1 MPGLVILSFIGKK
14 GHKIDKNQMM
24 AHMNKIWNKLLRL
37 EVQQMSSIQ
46 INTDVLNITNSI
58 LYITSCCTQRCM
70 GFFV

>member
-1 MPGLVILSFIGKK
+1 
-14 GHKIDKNQMM
+14 MM

-58 LYITSCCTQRCM
+58 LYII
-70 GFFV
+70 